1 MSWCSVSFQIK
12 LLKEEMNR
20 KESRWAA
27 AQARIRTE
35 MKLLKDHNTVL
46 KEELN
51 ELKKPVKK
59 VSVLITKGFKSR

>member
-1 MSWCSVSFQIK
+1 
-12 LLKEEMNR
+12 MNR

-59 VSVLITKGFKSR
+59 VSVLFTKRYNSR